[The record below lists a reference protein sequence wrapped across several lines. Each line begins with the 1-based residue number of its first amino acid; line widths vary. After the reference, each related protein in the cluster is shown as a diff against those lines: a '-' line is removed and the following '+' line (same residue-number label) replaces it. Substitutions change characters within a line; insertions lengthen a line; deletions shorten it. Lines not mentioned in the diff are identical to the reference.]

1 MRPDQRERPIG
12 GAVPKSRRRRRRTAL
27 VLVAGA
33 ALFFGC
39 SSDGD
44 GPLSSVELPA
54 AGPGDSA
61 PVENA
66 PSAPDQPVETSP
78 PEQPVETSPPEQP
91 PAEQPAPEQPA
102 PEEPAPDSSDG
113 GLTGGEWAL
122 IVLVGL
128 LVVGVIA
135 VIASL
140 ASRRSGGASTVA
152 TPEQSRLDSVLRNG
166 RFFHDSTSLTLL
178 QPRDAVGLQSLWN
191 TGDRELVE
199 LQSQVGALVAVV
211 TDPVALSTLRALGDA
226 LSGLRGALEANVRLR
241 VSGQGSEQTAVIEAS
256 TQTALARRAELDR
269 ALQQAS
275 SLRL

>member
-1 MRPDQRERPIG
+1 VL
-12 GAVPKSRRRRRRTAL
+12 AV
-27 VLVAGA
+27 VAGA
-33 ALFFGC
+33 TLFFGC
-39 SSDGD
+39 SSDGE

-54 AGPGDSA
+54 VAPGDSA
-61 PVENA
+61 PAENA
-66 PSAPDQPVETSP
+66 PSEPEEPAETSP
-78 PEQPVETSPPEQP
+78 PEQPAETSPPE
-91 PAEQPAPEQPA
+91 PAPEQPAPEQPA
-102 PEEPAPDSSDG
+102 PDSSDG
-113 GLTGGEWAL
+113 GLSGGDWAL
-122 IVLVGL
+122 IVFVGL
-128 LVVGVIA
+128 LVVGLIA

-199 LQSQVGALVAVV
+199 LQAQVGALLAVV
-211 TDPVALSTLRALGDA
+211 SDPAALTTLRSLGDA
-226 LSGLRGALEANVRLR
+226 LTGLRSALDANVRLR
-241 VSGQGSEQTAVIEAS
+241 VSGQGSEQAAVIEAS

-275 SLRL
+275 YLRL